1 MSNIGGT
8 YNFVKLITWTVIL
21 ELIFWAFFYIGH
33 ILIAHLKNEP
43 LNQSF
48 NTYEHPEYFWFF
60 LLVPF
65 LYFIYFANLSWK
77 NKILGTYF
85 SLRLQKLLF
94 QIPSLAKSFWRF
106 QLLKFALVFLVMGLA
121 NPQGAPKKIK
131 VDISLG
137 EIVVALDISRS
148 MLVRDMDMN
157 RSRLDAAKNGLS
169 NLVKNVSGTSL
180 SIVVFAGTAYPY
192 LPMTRDLGAVSSYIQ
207 DISTDMISSQGTN
220 IAEAL
225 DVSLRTFSLQSKR
238 KIIYLITD
246 GEDHEGGVDEAVQRA
261 LQRGAS
267 IHVIALGTEKGG
279 PIPEP
284 NGGVKR
290 DSQNQIVISKPNF
303 DLLESIA
310 GQTGGLFVRETSA
323 FPNFASIVDK
333 TYIAEQ
339 EKTQQES
346 TIRES
351 HGNAYVLL
359 SLLLLFAYM
368 VLLEFNLPPKTISNE
383 Q

>member
-1 MSNIGGT
+1 MSKFGRT

-21 ELIFWAFFYIGH
+21 ELVFWAIFYIGH
-33 ILIAHLKNEP
+33 LLIAHLKNEP
-43 LNQSF
+43 LHQSF
-48 NTYEHPEYFWFF
+48 NTYEYPEYFWFF
-60 LLVPF
+60 LLVPI
-65 LYFIYFANLSWK
+65 LYFFYFANLSWK
-77 NKILGTYF
+77 NKVLGTYF
-85 SLRLQKLLF
+85 SPRLQKLLF

-106 QLLKFALVFLVMGLA
+106 QLLRFALVFLVMGLA

-131 VDISLG
+131 VDTSLG
-137 EIVVALDISRS
+137 EIVVALDVSRS

-169 NLVKNVSGTSL
+169 NLVKNISGTSL
-180 SIVVFAGTAYPY
+180 SIVVFAGTAYPH

-207 DISTDMISSQGTN
+207 DISTDMISAQGTH

-225 DVSLRTFSLQSKR
+225 DVSLRSFSLQSQR

-261 LQRGAS
+261 LQAGAS

-290 DSQNQIVISKPNF
+290 DAENQIVISKPDF
-303 DLLESIA
+303 EVLQTIA
-310 GQTGGLFVRETSA
+310 GQTSGVFIKETSA
-323 FPNFASIVDK
+323 FPNFARIVEK

-346 TIRES
+346 TMRKS
-351 HGNAYVLL
+351 HGNAYVLFAL
-359 SLLLLFAYM
+359 ILLLVYM
-368 VLLEFNLPPKTISNE
+368 VLLEFNFAPKMISHD
-383 Q
+383 